1 MNLLPLFLAA
11 SVLSSQAADFDQAKN
26 ALEHGLPSIAIQ
38 LLTTSKAQAEPTP
51 QSHESRLLLARALI
65 EAGQADEAI
74 KLLDPS
80 TEDVVERIFLARA
93 FSAMED
99 WDNALPHYAACV
111 VDPLLAEEALAGQ
124 ARVLRNSGHP
134 ADALEVLQTALAGS
148 QVSNTILFEAVESAL
163 ESNNPEV
170 ATSLLSRIDAST
182 TAEKMLLGFQ
192 RAKTAVLSGDAE
204 AALVAI
210 EKIKP
215 SGVAMALEVTAIKA
229 KAWLKLGKTDQ
240 AETLLEEFIT
250 SHPEVEG
257 LKKLFALLDECYGS
271 SAIASP
277 SELRRW
283 AEDASNSP
291 AQKLALY
298 YLARFEARRASP
310 ENALRMLEELARLPE
325 DNPMLEE
332 TLLELAVLRIRLG
345 LPEEA
350 LAGLP
355 ELGAD
360 CHVDFLRGLA
370 LARIGDHSGA
380 QVAFLNA
387 ANEPTLSEEAL
398 FNASLCGIFD
408 TGNLGEAFQKLENDH
423 PDAPGIEALKL
434 HAAFHLAEEG
444 SASAGDAL
452 RMLLESNDAVVA
464 EKAQLAL
471 AEWKFQ
477 QLDISGA
484 REELVRV
491 SSTASPSRQA
501 ALEVFL
507 EDNGEPGS
515 VEKIEASARNFF
527 VAHPEATELPSVWMK
542 LGEVL
547 FRKGDYA
554 SARVE
559 LESLAR
565 RFPASEYKET
575 ALFLAAQ
582 SASRMPVSNATE
594 DAMLLF
600 EEVASGGGILSAS
613 ARMEQAAILAAQDR
627 PLEANLILERIL
639 AGAPDHETRATALIE
654 KGKNLFRLG
663 DKDPENYRLAI
674 DVWKQVAAEESR
686 DALWRNQAMTRI
698 GDAHEKLGDP
708 MAAITAYYD
717 VFKPADTP
725 LPEFFWFY
733 KAGFAAGR
741 LLEEQEKWDEAIQVY
756 KLLANDEGP
765 RSLEAKNRINQLRLE
780 HFLWED

>member
-1 MNLLPLFLAA
+1 MNLISLFLAA
-11 SVLSSQAADFDQAKN
+11 SVLSSQAAALDEAKN
-26 ALEHGLPSIAIQ
+26 ALKHGLPSIAIQ
-38 LLTTSKAQAEPTP
+38 ILTSLEAQGEPTP
-51 QSHESRLLLARALI
+51 PTHESTLLLAQALI

-74 KLLDPS
+74 NRLDPS
-80 TEDVVERIFLARA
+80 TEDVAERILLARA
-93 FSAMED
+93 FSALED
-99 WDNALPHYAACV
+99 WEKALPHYAACV
-111 VDPLLAEEALAGQ
+111 EDPLLVEEALAGQ

-134 ADALEVLQTALAGS
+134 ADAQAVLEPVLAGS
-148 QVSNTILFEAVESAL
+148 EVSNSVLFEAVESAL
-163 ESNNPEV
+163 ECNNPKG
-170 ATSLLSRIDAST
+170 ATSLLARIEPST
-182 TAEKMLLGFQ
+182 TAEKTLLGFQ
-192 RAKTAVLSGDAE
+192 GGKAAFLSGDA
-204 AALVAI
+204 AGALVAI

-215 SGVAMALEVTAIKA
+215 SGLGMALEVTAIKA
-229 KAWLKLGKTDQ
+229 KALMELGKTDQ
-240 AETLLEEFIT
+240 VEALLEEFIT
-250 SHPEVEG
+250 AHPEVEG
-257 LKKLFALLDECYGS
+257 LKKLFALLDECYES

-283 AEDASNSP
+283 AEDARKSP
-291 AQKLALY
+291 AQKLSLY

-310 ENALRMLEELARLPE
+310 ENALRMLEELARHPE
-325 DNPMLEE
+325 DNPMHEE
-332 TLLELAVLRIRLG
+332 TMLELAVLRIRLG

-355 ELGAD
+355 EAGAD
-360 CHVDFLRGLA
+360 SHADFLRGLA

-387 ANEPTLSEEAL
+387 ANDSSLSEEAL
-398 FNASLCGIFD
+398 INASLCGIFD
-408 TGNLGEAFQKLENDH
+408 TGNLGEAFQTLKNDH
-423 PDAPGIEALKL
+423 PNSSGIEAVKL
-434 HAAFHLAEEG
+434 HAAFHLAQEG
-444 SASAGDAL
+444 SASAEDAL
-452 RMLLESNDAVVA
+452 RMLFESNDAAVA
-464 EKAQLAL
+464 AKAQLAL

-477 QLDISGA
+477 QLDITGA
-484 REELVRV
+484 KEDLVRV
-491 SSTASPSRQA
+491 SSTAAPSRQA

-515 VEKIEASARNFF
+515 IEKIEALARNFL
-527 VAHPEATELPSVWMK
+527 VAHPEATELSSVWMK

-547 FRKGDYA
+547 FRKGDYV
-554 SARVE
+554 SARIE

-565 RFPASEYKET
+565 RFPGSEYEET

-582 SASRMPVSNATE
+582 SAARMPVSTATE

-639 AGAPDHETRATALIE
+639 AGAPDHETRASALIE

-663 DKDPENYRLAI
+663 EQDPENYRLAI
-674 DVWKQVAAEESR
+674 DVWKQVAAEESG
-686 DALWRNQAMTRI
+686 DAPWRNQAMTRI

-708 MAAITAYYD
+708 MAAITAYYE
-717 VFKPADTP
+717 VFKPAETP

-741 LLEEQEKWDEAIQVY
+741 VLEEQEKWDEAIRVY